1 MSNNPLRLFFALWPS
16 SAVQRTLH
24 AATCRAIEAS
34 GGRSVPAANYHLT
47 LAFLGLQPRP
57 QLEAICA
64 AASRL
69 APPTGTLC
77 LARLG
82 CFRAARVLWAGPQHP
97 PPALSQAVNR
107 LRAALGANGVSVAPG
122 PFRAHV
128 TLARRI
134 EQAPPQLELSPPI
147 RWDYAGVVLVA
158 SERARARYRVVAE
171 WPGRDSAPVE

>member
-1 MSNNPLRLFFALWPS
+1 VSTDSLRLFFALWPS
-16 SAVQRTLH
+16 SVVRRALH
-24 AATCRAIEAS
+24 EATRGVVEAS
-34 GGRSVPAANYHLT
+34 GGQAVPMADYHLT
-47 LAFLGLQPRP
+47 LAFLGRQPHT
-57 QLEAICA
+57 QLGAIGA

-69 APPTGTLC
+69 APLTGTLH
-77 LARLG
+77 LTQLG

-97 PPALSQAVNR
+97 PSALSQAVNR
-107 LRAALGANGVSVAPG
+107 LRAALDANGVSVAPG

-134 EQAPPQLELSPPI
+134 ERAPPRLELSPI

-158 SERARARYRVVAE
+158 SARTRPRYRVVAA

>member
-1 MSNNPLRLFFALWPS
+1 VSADPLRLFFALWPS
-16 SAVQRTLH
+16 PAVRRTLH
-24 AATCRAIEAS
+24 AATCRTVEAS
-34 GGRSVPAANYHLT
+34 GGRAVPMADYHLT
-47 LAFLGLQPRP
+47 LAFLGLQPHT
-57 QLEAICA
+57 QLAAIGD

-69 APPTGTLC
+69 VSPRGTLH

-82 CFRAARVLWAGPQHP
+82 CFRAARVLWAGPRHP
-97 PPALSQAVNR
+97 PSALGQAVNR
-107 LRAALGANGVSVAPG
+107 LRAALDTNGVRVAPG

-134 EQAPPQLELSPPI
+134 ERAPPRLELSPI

-158 SERARARYRVVAE
+158 SERTRPRYRVVAA